1 MNRVKEYRKKQ
12 QLSQFAL
19 AQKIGVARQ
28 TINLI
33 ENDKYNPSLD
43 LCRKLA
49 LALRTDLNS
58 LFREESEW
66 LKKNYVTACWNY
78 PTELA
83 ANWMSKYQRQR
94 LDHLGNSGYLLLTLF
109 TPLLLVAM
117 VLALTTTYKIAF
129 LFAFIS
135 ILTLFIVVTWYF
147 YLVMGKERVLINEL
161 PTKELKKTKRWVVK
175 RGIII
180 GLVAAGAGY
189 TGGT

>member
-58 LFREESEW
+58 LFWEESE
-66 LKKNYVTACWNY
+66 
-78 PTELA
+78 
-83 ANWMSKYQRQR
+83 
-94 LDHLGNSGYLLLTLF
+94 
-109 TPLLLVAM
+109 
-117 VLALTTTYKIAF
+117 
-129 LFAFIS
+129 
-135 ILTLFIVVTWYF
+135 
-147 YLVMGKERVLINEL
+147 
-161 PTKELKKTKRWVVK
+161 
-175 RGIII
+175 
-180 GLVAAGAGY
+180 
-189 TGGT
+189 